1 MKWVLGI
8 VAAIVILA
16 IAALAAVPYLVDT
29 PRIQAYVAS
38 NATQTLGRP
47 VKFSAVSLRVLPLP
61 AVELHDLEVAEDPKF
76 GTAPFLKLKTGRIR
90 LRLLPLLTGR
100 VELGDIVLDKPVVT
114 VVQAADGRLNIST
127 LGTGSG
133 PKPGGESGRPP
144 GDTARSPSGGG
155 AGGAMAISRVNVDG
169 GSVTYVVRGKGD
181 ALTQYRLEDL
191 DITVT
196 GGATQLGFKGDA
208 KVQPGALALKISDGV
223 AALAAGKPITE
234 AALRGKVTLE
244 GKDVKALAAAAAG
257 PTPQIGGSLKAALTL
272 GGTVGAPTATGEVQ
286 MSPLTVTQTQPSCP
300 APKERTLAVP
310 SLKLN
315 AAWQEQRLTAR
326 PLTASL
332 ADGTITTQ
340 LTVTLG
346 RGVHVQLADLGI
358 KTLPLEKVLVDY
370 LFQGYAITGPLD
382 LTGGLAFEAADMLN
396 TLTGPGQMKV
406 GRGKVVGS
414 QALALIG
421 SVVRVGGAIS
431 ALLSADLPSNM
442 FSSPLEFDSITG
454 TYQIT
459 NGTAVTKDLLY
470 TSRAMKVLIA
480 GDYGL
485 ASGRLNL
492 DMTVTHNRGE
502 IKAKVTGTT
511 SSPSIRVAPGSLIAP
526 DKAEKG
532 IKDLLKRF
540 GR

>member
-1 MKWVLGI
+1 MKWVLGL
-8 VAAIVILA
+8 VAAIVLLA
-16 IAALAAVPYLVDT
+16 IAAVAAVPYLVDT
-29 PRIQAYVAS
+29 PRIQTYIAS
-38 NATQTLGRP
+38 NATATLGRP

-76 GTAPFLKLKTGRIR
+76 GTAPFLRLKTGRIR
-90 LRLLPLLTGR
+90 VRLLPLLSGR

-127 LGTGSG
+127 LGTGAG
-133 PKPGGESGRPP
+133 PKPPAEPGRPPSESGR
-144 GDTARSPSGGG
+144 SPGGG
-155 AGGAMAISRVNVDG
+155 AAGGIAISRVSVDG
-169 GSVTYVVRGKGD
+169 GVVTYVARGKSGGD
-181 ALTQYRLEDL
+181 ARYRLDGL

-196 GGATQLGFKGDA
+196 GSGGQLAFKGDA
-208 KVQPGALALKISDGV
+208 KVQPGALALKITDGV
-223 AALAAGKPITE
+223 VALAAGKPLTE
-234 AALRGKVTLE
+234 ASLRGKVGLD

-272 GGTVGAPTATGEVQ
+272 GGTVGAPTASGEIQ
-286 MSPLTVTQTQPSCP
+286 MSPLTVTQAQPSCP
-300 APKERTLAVP
+300 APKERTLSVP

-332 ADGTITTQ
+332 ADGTVTTQ
-340 LTVTLG
+340 LTVRLD

-370 LFQGYAITGPLD
+370 LCQGYAITGPLD
-382 LTGGLAFEAADMLN
+382 LTGGLAFDAADMLN
-396 TLTGPGQMKV
+396 TLTGPGQLTV

-442 FSSPLEFDSITG
+442 FGSPLEFDSITG

-459 NGTAVTKDLLY
+459 SGTAVTKDLLY

-485 ASGRLNL
+485 ASGRMNL

-511 SSPSIRVAPGSLIAP
+511 SSPSIRVAPSSLISP

-532 IKDLLKRF
+532 IQDLLKRF
-540 GR
+540 KK